1 MWLTVGQVYTLL
13 DPFQQRT
20 RRVRSIWKSQRR
32 QHGPRR
38 TPYAMYNSQF
48 ESAVA
53 AHVDKVDKLLEKD
66 IDFEAY
72 GEALYDDKRKYLEE
86 EGGDGR

>member
-1 MWLTVGQVYTLL
+1 
-13 DPFQQRT
+13 
-20 RRVRSIWKSQRR
+20 
-32 QHGPRR
+32 
-38 TPYAMYNSQF
+38 MYNSQF